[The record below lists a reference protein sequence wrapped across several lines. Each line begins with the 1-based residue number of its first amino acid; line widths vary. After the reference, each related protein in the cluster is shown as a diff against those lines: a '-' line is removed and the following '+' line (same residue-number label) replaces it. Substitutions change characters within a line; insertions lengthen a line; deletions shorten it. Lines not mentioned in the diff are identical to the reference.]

1 MTEAIV
7 FDLDGTLINSMPDIA
22 LAVNNTRKSFG
33 LDPLAVPEI
42 EAMTG
47 NGVVMLLTRAL
58 KDSDCDVNE
67 GVRRMNEFYTAFPV
81 VETTLYP
88 GVKEGLEKMK
98 AAGIHLAVVTN
109 KPSGPALKILEKLQ
123 IADLFDRIW
132 GGDPGVPL
140 KPDPTLL
147 LTFQQECKAAKGN
160 CWMAGDHYTDLG
172 AGRQA
177 GFKRAFCKWGFG
189 EARDEEFDREF
200 NTFAEFTA
208 AVME

>member
-1 MTEAIV
+1 MTEIAV
-7 FDLDGTLINSMPDIA
+7 FDLDGTLIDSMKDIA
-22 LAVNNTRKSFG
+22 RAVNRMRESFG
-33 LDPLAVPEI
+33 LPPMATGEI
-42 EAMTG
+42 APMTG
-47 NGVVMLLTRAL
+47 NGIVTLVTRAL
-58 KDSDCDVNE
+58 KGSDAPVAE
-67 GVRRMNEFYTAFPV
+67 GVKLQTAFYAEDPV
-81 VETTLYP
+81 TETRLYP
-88 GVKEGLEKMK
+88 GVMEGLEIMRSK
-98 AAGIHLAVVTN
+98 GIHLAVVTN

-147 LTFQQECKAAKGN
+147 LTFQQECKAAKEN